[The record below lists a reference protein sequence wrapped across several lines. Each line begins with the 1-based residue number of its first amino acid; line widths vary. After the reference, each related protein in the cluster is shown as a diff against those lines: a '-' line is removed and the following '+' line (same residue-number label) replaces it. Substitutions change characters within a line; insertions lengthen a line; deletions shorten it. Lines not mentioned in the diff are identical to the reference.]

1 MCKCGSSDFRAVLSP
16 PDVELICPIRPC
28 SRTAMQGTLGGDS
41 SLCNI
46 RPKSLVSVIT
56 QEGLHGRI
64 WQPTQS
70 CSSSLGHREQWL
82 LVLITMGVSSS
93 LAKEK
98 NPGSQDWRSEI
109 ICSGIC
115 SSYWGL
121 QKSPG
126 DSNECEGSRIKDQG
140 SRLQSYFFR
149 KIQFSSGVSTMLQK
163 AIFYTYQYILDIL
176 LSMSRVPR
184 QKRSQISL
192 MLYCWLSIIYR
203 FCGGVQVTGSE
214 TFPVQMVTTLEE
226 RCCLILSPTIYEI
239 LSFLHEILNWGH
251 QGEDLFIMAIT
262 SQEICDQKQGQ
273 VQV

>member
-56 QEGLHGRI
+56 QEGPHGRI
-64 WQPTQS
+64 WQPMQS

-126 DSNECEGSRIKDQG
+126 DSNECEGSRIKDQDFRATFVERYNSHPG
-140 SRLQSYFFR
+140 SQLCYRKLYF
-149 KIQFSSGVSTMLQK
+149 
-163 AIFYTYQYILDIL
+163 IL
-176 LSMSRVPR
+176 
-184 QKRSQISL
+184 IS
-192 MLYCWLSIIYR
+192 IYR
-203 FCGGVQVTGSE
+203 S
-214 TFPVQMVTTLEE
+214 
-226 RCCLILSPTIYEI
+226 IYWI
-239 LSFLHEILNWGH
+239 Y
-251 QGEDLFIMAIT
+251 
-262 SQEICDQKQGQ
+262 C
-273 VQV
+273 